1 MFYLTLAYLI
11 GILFLY
17 HRYMAVCLLLTL
29 IVIMY
34 RKHVSKLITV
44 GCLILP
50 WVSGYYFHYQDLR
63 HQQAYSVQLLHT
75 ELQGRATFTDQAMH
89 SGTAL
94 RGHVSIDA

>member
-1 MFYLTLAYLI
+1 M
-11 GILFLY
+11 
-17 HRYMAVCLLLTL
+17 
-29 IVIMY
+29 
-34 RKHVSKLITV
+34 
-44 GCLILP
+44 P

-63 HQQAYSVQLLHT
+63 HQQAYSVQLLHP